1 MVIYL
6 RGQPEYVTL
15 PLDLHE
21 RLLDYVLHVLP
32 TLKMLFK
39 KPGMT
44 EELLEDG
51 LTESLL
57 ELSHGKVLL

>member
-15 PLDLHE
+15 PQDLHE
-21 RLLDYVLHVLP
+21 RLLDYVLHALP

-39 KPGMT
+39 KPGMN

-51 LTESLL
+51 WTELLL
-57 ELSHGKVLL
+57 E